1 MLHIE
6 GLGVTG
12 ALIADE
18 LDRRG
23 VDFTWSDNDSPWVA
37 WHASTGCVYPS
48 DHRDLEAGRG
58 AWAELYATG
67 RFRGLVEL
75 APYLFAH
82 KTPPHGASY
91 PFTRRGALN
100 LAEPFALTVDVEGLV
115 LAMRTRHEERRVER
129 SLKNGVALVA
139 HQTAERGDGYL
150 WGWSARVRFR
160 EPDEAPAR
168 AVYTAKRHRFDNTY
182 AYPVPSTDE
191 WWAGSSLVLQKTPK
205 ERPDLSELLATWQV
219 NAHALLGISDVEVL
233 RTVQGWR
240 PRPRAGDS
248 GRVIRA
254 ANRVTMTPAASSGVQ
269 LGPIVA
275 RQMIDAALA

>member
-12 ALIADE
+12 ALIAEE
-18 LDRRG
+18 LLERG
-23 VDFTWSDNDSPWVA
+23 VDFTWSDTDSPWVA

-48 DHRDLEAGRG
+48 GHGDLEAGRQ
-58 AWAELYATG
+58 AWRELYMRG
-67 RFRGLVEL
+67 RFLGLVEL

-82 KTPPHGASY
+82 KAPPHDGGY
-91 PFTRRGALN
+91 PFSRRGALN
-100 LAEPFALTVDVEGLV
+100 LASPHALTVDVEGLV
-115 LAMRTRHEERRVER
+115 LAVRARIAERRLER
-129 SLKNGVALVA
+129 SPKNGVVLVA

-160 EPDEAPAR
+160 EPDGAPAR

-182 AYPVPSTDE
+182 AYPVPGSDE

-205 ERPDLSELLATWQV
+205 ERSDLGPLLATWQV
-219 NAHALLGISDVEVL
+219 NAHALLGLSDVEVL

-240 PRPRAGDS
+240 PRPRTGDS
-248 GRVIRA
+248 GRVLRA
-254 ANRVTMTPAASSGVQ
+254 ANRVTMSPAASSGVQ